1 MKMRPPGMKPIC
13 RPYMAFLFTGLTSV
27 LIIQAAFACDTRE
40 IITELGNSTYKGI
53 EDEPVTL
60 SDGTWEGPAYV
71 EGGASRPRVG
81 LLEDLHLTGDLIGDG
96 EKETVV
102 FLWQS
107 AGGTGNNL
115 YIAVMQADNTSYENI
130 STALVGDRV
139 KIRNASIGRGK
150 ISLDVLQA
158 GENDAMC
165 CPTQLAR
172 RSWEMKNMQLEENE
186 MEITGTL
193 SLGSLDGSEWYLT
206 HFDHEKPVS
215 ADVEVTLLFSEE
227 RISGKSACNRY
238 SAQISESDGPGSIHI
253 GQSMGTRMAC
263 PEHLMDIENQYLAA
277 LAQVTGFSFDSGRL
291 TLSGQKEDG
300 DPFSML
306 FSPAEAKNK

>member
-1 MKMRPPGMKPIC
+1 MKMRPPRMKPAC
-13 RPYMAFLFTGLTSV
+13 KPYMALLFTGLTSV
-27 LIIQAAFACDTRE
+27 LISQAAFACETRDT
-40 IITELGNSTYKGI
+40 ITELGNSTYKGI

-81 LLEDLHLTGDLIGDG
+81 LLQDLHLTGDLDGDG
-96 EKETVV
+96 EKETVA

-107 AGGTGNNL
+107 TGGTGNNL
-115 YIAVMQADNTSYENI
+115 YIAVMQAENTSYKNI

-139 KIRNASIGRGK
+139 KLRNASIGSGA

-172 RSWEMKNMQLEENE
+172 RSWTMKNMQLEENE
-186 MEITGTL
+186 MEITGSL

-206 HFDHEKPVS
+206 HFSQKEPVS
-215 ADVEVTLLFSEE
+215 GDVEVTLLFSEN

-238 SAQISESDGPGSIHI
+238 SAQISESDEPGSIHI
-253 GQSMGTRMAC
+253 GHSMGTRMAC
-263 PEHLMDIENQYLAA
+263 PEPLMAIENQYLTA
-277 LAQVTGFSFDSGRL
+277 LARVTGFSFGSGRL
-291 TLSGQKEDG
+291 ALNGQKEDG

-306 FSPAEAKNK
+306 FSPAETKNE